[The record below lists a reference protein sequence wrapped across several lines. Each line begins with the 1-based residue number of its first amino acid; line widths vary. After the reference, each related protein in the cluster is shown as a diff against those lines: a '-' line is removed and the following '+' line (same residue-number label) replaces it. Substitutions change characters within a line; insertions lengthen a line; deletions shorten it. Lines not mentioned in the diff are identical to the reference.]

1 RSSDLRRWLDGLA
14 GVAFRWRGLSFVLRR
29 RLVIFGRW
37 ALRVIAILIPKDGLR
52 TVHICRIRSLT
63 LGVNHRIRRQ
73 EWIIG
78 VVRCSSLRRG
88 RILLRALIL
97 IRVRFFGF
105 RVLSRCRRSGG
116 RTRLRRLRRIGVD
129 RNRGAHSPHA
139 KSHVGRY

>member
-78 VVRCSSLRRG
+78 VVRGSSLRRG

-97 IRVRFFGF
+97 IRVRSEER
-105 RVLSRCRRSGG
+105 RVGKEWRCQMWPDAQK
-116 RTRLRRLRRIGVD
+116 TNTKI
-129 RNRGAHSPHA
+129 AA
-139 KSHVGRY
+139 